1 MLRSLTFA
9 FATVFAVATLA
20 AQAPAQDQ
28 PAGDRPAVQQAPP
41 EPAQQPSQPPA
52 REPAASPKSTSDSSK
67 VTMTGCL
74 KPGATAGS
82 WTLETSPAAAR
93 AASPSTPVGT
103 PAAGVR
109 PGSFGPRSGGLR
121 GGVGGRGAAPRT
133 LGGSGVAARLS
144 RSRRPAPGRTGVRT
158 PMRGLSWTR
167 WTWKRTRCAL
177 DDPAPARLHAGAL

>member
-82 WTLETSPAAAR
+82 WTLETSPAAAG

-103 PAAGVR
+103 SGAAGAKQTYSLIAKPSDDLKPHANHKIEV
-109 PGSFGPRSGGLR
+109 
-121 GGVGGRGAAPRT
+121 VGTVSPAISARITPSEAAPRD
-133 LGGSGVAARLS
+133 AA
-144 RSRRPAPGRTGVRT
+144 APRQTFNVESFKMVS
-158 PMRGLSWTR
+158 PS
-167 WTWKRTRCAL
+167 CQ
-177 DDPAPARLHAGAL
+177 